1 MRKAQQILMIA
12 GTLLAPVLHG
22 ETRHAVVPLDKVQW
36 VADDAPKCLSYAVE
50 TGNPETGPSTM
61 ILKAAPNCLVPWHL
75 HTAREE
81 LMVAKGITLTEM
93 EGMPAT
99 RLGAGGYAVMAGK
112 QKHQFTCV
120 SATECILFVTFD
132 AKYDITWVKDAK

>member
-1 MRKAQQILMIA
+1 MKRALQVSLIA
-12 GTLLAPVLHG
+12 CALAAPALQA
-22 ETRHAVVPLDKVQW
+22 ETKHAVIPLDKVKW
-36 VADDAPKCLSYAVE
+36 IVDDSPGCLSSAIE
-50 TGNPETGPSTM
+50 TGDPATGPSTL

-99 RLGAGGYAVMAGK
+99 RLDAGGYAVMAGK

-132 AKYDITWVKDAK
+132 AKYDITWVKK